1 MQTNLSVQ
9 DTASWTFNKLIFS
22 WLAALFHSIGANVVG
37 LGWGHLHRPSAAPEM
52 REDVVEVDVVVVE
65 VVGGEMIRWR
75 TVSH

>member
-37 LGWGHLHRPSAAPEM
+37 LGWGHFHHPSAAPEM
-52 REDVVEVDVVVVE
+52 REDVAD
-65 VVGGEMIRWR
+65 GGGGGCGGGGGGRGR
-75 TVSH
+75 DD